1 MILTIKGHVLYA
13 DGIDVNVLVVMLYNS
28 FARSHHSGKLG
39 KGHLGSLLITSL
51 LQWHVNL

>member
-39 KGHLGSLLITSL
+39 KGHNEES
-51 LQWHVNL
+51 